1 MILKDNKVVD
11 EMFAPSFS
19 TDAHNVLTPA
29 YFMQILEDRGSKH
42 AEWFGMGYEVLLKSH
57 LVWVVSRLH
66 LHFVHPIKWGD
77 EFVFSTWHMG
87 QEDGIFFRREAQM
100 ADLEG
105 TPLILATT
113 GWLLLDIEK
122 RTMVRHCDFA
132 AGPETY
138 CLEKT
143 IEEPAPKLR
152 IPASVVMNP
161 AYVHEVRYSD
171 LDRNFHVNNTRYASL
186 AMDALPDDVHT
197 GNGIRDF
204 YINFVHEA
212 RPHQQIKMYMG
223 EETAPQDGTRVFYVE
238 GKVEEHTSFIVKVVI

>member
-87 QEDGIFFRREAQM
+87 QEDGLFFRREAQM
-100 ADLEG
+100 AALDG

-113 GWLLLDIEK
+113 GWLLFDIEK

-132 AGPETY
+132 AGPDTY
-138 CLEKT
+138 CLEKA

-152 IPASVVMNP
+152 VPSGVEMALS
-161 AYVHEVRYSD
+161 YVHDVRYSD
-171 LDRNFHVNNTRYASL
+171 LDRNFHVINTRYASL
-186 AMDALPDDVHT
+186 AMDALPDEVRT
-197 GNGIRDF
+197 ENGIRDF

-212 RPHQQIKMYMG
+212 RPHQQIQIYIG
-223 EETAPQDGTRVFYVE
+223 EQPDPEDASRIFYIE
-238 GKVEEHTSFIVKVVI
+238 GKVEGRTSFIVKVII